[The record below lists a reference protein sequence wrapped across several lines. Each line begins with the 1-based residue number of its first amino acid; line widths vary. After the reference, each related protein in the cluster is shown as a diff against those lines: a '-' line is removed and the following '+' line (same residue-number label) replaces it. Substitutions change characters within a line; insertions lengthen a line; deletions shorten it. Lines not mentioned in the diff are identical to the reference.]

1 MPKEVQ
7 LKITELNIEGDRLF
21 VGGIELDWPAVAISI
36 GGKFAEIIAAGAPVI
51 AHQRVSQEFIADS
64 LKISVSIRAF
74 PKHFSKRVEIFSE
87 KNLPTPD
94 YIDVDIQT
102 IPDPD
107 LSRRGYVSTGE
118 IHDYQSAEEEG
129 GGLKP
134 GCGYPLIGRWFFV
147 GLEHQAAFNTI
158 EEQNDQSSRYRL
170 RHYPQWSGHQLETVD
185 AVFGI
190 SSNPEESFY
199 DYLDGIRLPILN
211 KPLFS
216 FCSFWSDPYIG
227 NYEYEVN
234 AENYLSFVEAF
245 NRLGLRPDVYTLDA
259 GWQNRQTVFEG
270 KSSLGGDEGLIEL
283 RRQINGYGS
292 DLSLWISHNGPM
304 GIAPEY
310 LNSLGIETGAG
321 ESSTYCGEGYG
332 VLMDEKLEK
341 LLCERFCQLAGPE
354 FRSVMFKIDWDN
366 DCATNEKFVEKYLTR
381 NHVRQ
386 ASINVMNR
394 IAAAIRRVNPDVII
408 RNGWWPS
415 PWWLRHATHFFLP
428 DSGDS
433 EYSMLPAKNQR
444 ASSATHRDIQY
455 YNMLRRDRSAV
466 PLDCIDNH
474 EFSHAL
480 RNPFVETPAAWVD
493 NLWLAV
499 MRGST
504 YFPFTLQPESLES
517 WQAVTLRA
525 MMDFSRCYADKF
537 FVPRGKMILGHPG
550 KGEIYGFLLPSED
563 RSWCLLRNPLPLPQR
578 FQFNAAALAGHS
590 VESAIQFY
598 PDFRH
603 QADDEIILGA
613 HEVKVFTFEKT
624 RVNPLFE
631 YPFQIIEEAL
641 FFPASTLFNAE
652 IRPDV
657 ARIYQI
663 SEVKFSEQKTE
674 SQDGCLSLFFKLLA
688 PYRMR
693 NFELQFKLGGEDI
706 EKLNVQLKS
715 SRYEDNVSSS
725 YAIPVTE
732 ISFNTPGHG
741 ESKNPD
747 GFPVANA
754 RYFSAPA
761 PQGGEAYY
769 RLDISGGDIEIENID
784 LWASGHEGWSRQSL
798 KETNAPYIFDEGLP
812 VQHPDGFPL
821 SIQCE
826 FD

>member
-1 MPKEVQ
+1 MNKSEFG
-7 LKITELNIEGDRLF
+7 IEGNRLV
-21 VGGIELDWPAVAISI
+21 VGEFELDWPAIKISI
-36 GGKFAEIIAAGAPVI
+36 GGKIANIIAAHTPLVDSNKI
-51 AHQRVSQEFIADS
+51 SQKFTAGS
-64 LKISVSIRAF
+64 LKITVSICKS
-74 PKHFSKRVEIFSE
+74 PKYFIKRVVISSE

-94 YIDVDIQT
+94 YVDVDIQT
-102 IPDPD
+102 IPDPK
-107 LSRRGYVSTGE
+107 LSQRGYIATAAAPKRQG
-118 IHDYQSAEEEG
+118 AEEEG
-129 GGLKP
+129 GGLMP
-134 GCGYPLIGRWFFV
+134 GCGYPLIGRQFFV

-158 EEQNDQSSRYRL
+158 EEQNDQNSSYRL
-170 RHYPQWSGHQLETVD
+170 RHYPQWCGQELECVD

-190 SSNPEESFY
+190 SSNPEEAFH
-199 DYLDGIRLPILN
+199 DYLDEIRLPTLK

-234 AENYLSFVEAF
+234 AENYLSFVKAF
-245 NRLGLRPDVYTLDA
+245 HNLGLRPDVYTLDA
-259 GWQNRQTVFEG
+259 GWQNRQTIFEG
-270 KSSLGGDEGLIEL
+270 KASFGGDQGLIEL
-283 RRQINGYGS
+283 RHQINQYGS
-292 DLSLWISHNGPM
+292 DLSLWLSHNGPM

-321 ESSTYCGEGYG
+321 ESSTYCGDAYG

-354 FRSVMFKIDWDN
+354 FKSVMFKIDWDN
-366 DCATNEKFVEKYLTR
+366 DCATNEKFAEKYPTR

-394 IAAAIRRVNPDVII
+394 IVAAMRLVNPDVII

-415 PWWLRHATHFFLP
+415 PWWLCHATHFFLP

-455 YNMLRRDRSAV
+455 YNTLRRDRSAV

-474 EFSHAL
+474 EFPHAL

-504 YFPFTLQPESLES
+504 YFPFTLQPESLED
-517 WQAVTLRA
+517 WQAKTMRA
-525 MMDFSRCYADKF
+525 IMEFSRRYADKI

-550 KGEIYGFLLPSED
+550 KGEIYGFLLPSEE

-578 FQFNAAALAGHS
+578 FKFNATELAGHS
-590 VESAIQFY
+590 VKSAIQFY

-603 QADDEIILGA
+603 QADNEIVLGA
-613 HEVKVFTFEKT
+613 HEVKVFTFEENEVK
-624 RVNPLFE
+624 PLFE
-631 YPFQIIEEAL
+631 HPFQIIDEKL

-657 ARIYQI
+657 APTYQI
-663 SEVKFSEQKTE
+663 AELKFSEQKFE
-674 SQDGCLSLFFKLLA
+674 LGDGRLSLFFKLLA

-693 NFELQFKLGGEDI
+693 NFELQFKLNGTNT
-706 EKLNVQLKS
+706 EKLKIQLKS
-715 SRYEDNVSSS
+715 SRYQNNVSSS
-725 YAIPVTE
+725 YTIPVTE
-732 ISFNTPGHG
+732 ISFSKPGHG

-747 GFPVANA
+747 GFPLQDA

-769 RLDISGGDIEIENID
+769 RLDICGGAVETSQLE
-784 LWASGHEGWSRQSL
+784 LWASGHEGWSRQAL
-798 KETNAPYIFDEGLP
+798 KGINAPYIFEQGAP

-821 SIQCE
+821 SIQCK